1 MGLGCVCVC
10 LGRLGT
16 WAARTTCILVEISL
30 QPVSTSKRE
39 TKVTFPTPGSLGQV
53 VNNLEFIPQSSRS
66 STSLNLSNRL
76 LSLVEGRGSVGKDL
90 ECFSSFGKGK
100 VLAQK

>member
-1 MGLGCVCVC
+1 MC

-16 WAARTTCILVEISL
+16 WAARTCILVEISP
-30 QPVSTSKRE
+30 QPFSTSKRE
-39 TKVTFPTPGSLGQV
+39 TKETFPTPGSLGGV
-53 VNNLEFIPQSSRS
+53 VDNLEFIPRS
-66 STSLNLSNRL
+66 SQHEPEPVSNRL
-76 LSLVEGRGSVGKDL
+76 LSLVEGRGSLGKDP